1 MPQRDEKLAFDR
13 QLMYVILLTGRVGLH
28 LVPASTLLDSSAIL
42 HLSVVLP
49 FSEQL

>member
-1 MPQRDEKLAFDR
+1 VPQRDEKLAFDR

-28 LVPASTLLDSSAIL
+28 LVPASTLLDSSAI